1 MQKNETLLILGRING
16 VFGIKGWVKVMSFTR
31 PRENI
36 FDYSSL
42 LLCQHG
48 EWQQA
53 RIEASQRRGDHL
65 LLKLDGVD
73 TPEAARQYNGCE
85 LALPRDELPALPDG
99 QFYWHQLVGLKV
111 NNLAG
116 TSVGEVV
123 DIRETGAN
131 DVLVVRSL
139 ADEKKKELIPLIM
152 GIYIMKIDLEA
163 GVMQVDWELE

>member
-1 MQKNETLLILGRING
+1 MQDNEALLILGRING

-31 PRENI
+31 PIENI
-36 FDYSSL
+36 FDYASL
-42 LLCQHG
+42 LICQDG
-48 EWQQA
+48 QWQKA
-53 RIEASQRRGDHL
+53 SIEASQKRGDRL

-85 LALPRDELPALPDG
+85 LAVPRDELPELPDG

-111 NNLAG
+111 NNLDGAA
-116 TSVGEVV
+116 VGEVV

-131 DVLVVRSL
+131 DVLVVKSL

-152 GIYIMKIDLEA
+152 GIYIMKVDLEA
-163 GVMQVDWELE
+163 GVMQVDWELD